1 MNILITGCNGQLG
14 NEIQLLE
21 KQYPQ
26 HKFFN
31 TDVEELDITNQLAVF
46 DYIGRH
52 EIDGII
58 NCAAYTAVDKAE
70 DEPELA
76 RRVNVDATA
85 VLARMA
91 KMLRAKFMYISTDYV
106 FPGMGTSFY
115 DTDDPKAPRN
125 VYGAT
130 KLAGEEVVQDA
141 LDEYFIVRTSWVFGK
156 NGKNFVRTMLNLAD
170 THDEVQVVDDQTGS
184 PTYTP
189 DLARLL
195 ADMIVTDKYGV
206 YHVTNEGVCT
216 WAEFAAEIFRQAGR
230 DTHVR
235 PVPTSAY
242 KTRAHR
248 PANSRMSKAC
258 LDEAGFKRLPDWH
271 DALGRY
277 LDDIGEKA

>member
-1 MNILITGCNGQLG
+1 MKILVTGVTGQLG
-14 NEIQLLE
+14 YDVVRELKRRGHEAIGAARQDFDL
-21 KQYPQ
+21 
-26 HKFFN
+26 
-31 TDVEELDITNQLAVF
+31 TDEGVAKVFLARVKPEAV
-46 DYIGRH
+46 IH
-52 EIDGII
+52 
-58 NCAAYTAVDKAE
+58 CAAYTAVDKAE

-206 YHVTNEGVCT
+206 YHATNEGVCT

>member
-1 MNILITGCNGQLG
+1 MKILVTGVTGQLG
-14 NEIQLLE
+14 YDVVRELKRRGHEAIGAARQDFDL
-21 KQYPQ
+21 
-26 HKFFN
+26 
-31 TDVEELDITNQLAVF
+31 TDEGVAKVFLARVKPEAV
-46 DYIGRH
+46 IH
-52 EIDGII
+52 
-58 NCAAYTAVDKAE
+58 CAAYTAVDKAE

-206 YHVTNEGVCT
+206 YHATNEGVCT

-248 PANSRMSKAC
+248 PANSRLSKDC
-258 LDEAGFKRLPDWH
+258 LDEAGFKRLTDWH

>member
-1 MNILITGCNGQLG
+1 MKILVTGVTGQLG
-14 NEIQLLE
+14 YDVVRELKRRGHEAIGAARQDFDL
-21 KQYPQ
+21 
-26 HKFFN
+26 
-31 TDVEELDITNQLAVF
+31 TDEGVAKVFLARVKPEAV
-46 DYIGRH
+46 IH
-52 EIDGII
+52 
-58 NCAAYTAVDKAE
+58 CAAYTAVDKAE

-206 YHVTNEGVCT
+206 YHATNEGVCT

-248 PANSRMSKAC
+248 LANSRLSKDC

>member
-1 MNILITGCNGQLG
+1 MKILVTGVTLQLG
-14 NEIQLLE
+14 YDVVRELKRRGHEAIGAARQDFDL
-21 KQYPQ
+21 
-26 HKFFN
+26 
-31 TDVEELDITNQLAVF
+31 TDEGVAKVFLARVKPEAV
-46 DYIGRH
+46 IH
-52 EIDGII
+52 
-58 NCAAYTAVDKAE
+58 CAAYTAVDKAE

-206 YHVTNEGVCT
+206 YHATNEGVCT

-258 LDEAGFKRLPDWH
+258 LDEAGFKRLSDWH

>member
-1 MNILITGCNGQLG
+1 MKILVTGVTGQLG
-14 NEIQLLE
+14 YDVVRELKRRGHEAIGAARQDFDL
-21 KQYPQ
+21 
-26 HKFFN
+26 
-31 TDVEELDITNQLAVF
+31 TDEGVAKVFLARVKPEAV
-46 DYIGRH
+46 IH
-52 EIDGII
+52 
-58 NCAAYTAVDKAE
+58 CAAYTAVDKAE

-206 YHVTNEGVCT
+206 YHATNEGVCT

-230 DTHVR
+230 DTQVR
-235 PVPTSAY
+235 PVPSSAY

-248 PANSRMSKAC
+248 PANSRLSKDC

>member
-1 MNILITGCNGQLG
+1 MKILVTGVTGQLG
-14 NEIQLLE
+14 YDVVRELKRRGHEAIGAARQDFDL
-21 KQYPQ
+21 
-26 HKFFN
+26 
-31 TDVEELDITNQLAVF
+31 TDEGAAKVFLARVKPEAL
-46 DYIGRH
+46 IH
-52 EIDGII
+52 
-58 NCAAYTAVDKAE
+58 CAAYTAVDKAE

-184 PTYTP
+184 PTYTH

-206 YHVTNEGVCT
+206 YHATNEGVCT

-248 PANSRMSKAC
+248 PANSRLSKDC